1 MVQTIYRRKND
12 FLQELKKK
20 VCKEK
25 GKGAKNVTFYSLAL
39 QIISTLKGVT
49 GDGNHH
55 ANFM

>member
-1 MVQTIYRRKND
+1 MTFYRSW
-12 FLQELKKK
+12 KKK
-20 VCKEK
+20 VCKGK

>member
-1 MVQTIYRRKND
+1 MVQTIYRRKNG

-20 VCKEK
+20 VSKRA
-25 GKGAKNVTFYSLAL
+25 KGAKNVTFYSFTL
-39 QIISTLKGVT
+39 QIISLLLGVT